1 MVFPTSTKT
10 GFLYRT
16 EWHEQNFWLIFCVC
30 KFFLSLAVLLTVLTI
45 RWELRVRGENKK
57 DTGHRKFCFLSFA
70 LTNLKER
77 FLDTN
82 ICDVEPVKTNKPDGC
97 DAISPIMVDKCEKC
111 CLKGLNSSSLMSPT
125 PGLNW
130 FVLLTLLISPKS
142 GFKENTNCNQQK
154 VSETIHDIPQEVCSG
169 LPSSSTMIWFM
180 GGFNLS
186 QLTLDRR
193 WVHPEL
199 HIMTNSE

>member
-82 ICDVEPVKTNKPDGC
+82 ICDFEPVKTNKPDGC

-130 FVLLTLLISPKS
+130 FVLLYWFYPSQGSKKIPIVTNRKCQKLFMIFPKKSVQVFHLHLRWFGSWEALTCPSWHWTGGGYTL
-142 GFKENTNCNQQK
+142 
-154 VSETIHDIPQEVCSG
+154 
-169 LPSSSTMIWFM
+169 SSI
-180 GGFNLS
+180 
-186 QLTLDRR
+186 
-193 WVHPEL
+193 
-199 HIMTNSE
+199 

>member
-1 MVFPTSTKT
+1 MKKYS
-10 GFLYRT
+10 FL
-16 EWHEQNFWLIFCVC
+16 LI
-30 KFFLSLAVLLTVLTI
+30 FLSLAVLLTVLTI

-70 LTNLKER
+70 LTNLNER

-130 FVLLTLLISPKS
+130 FVLLYWFYPSQGSKKIPIVTNRKCQKLFMIFPKKS
-142 GFKENTNCNQQK
+142 VQVFY
-154 VSETIHDIPQEVCSG
+154 
-169 LPSSSTMIWFM
+169 LPSTMIWFM

-199 HIMTNSE
+199 HTMTNSE